1 MQSRIKETLILAV
14 AVIFSGILAYNGF
27 CRMINKDRSVTV
39 RGLAEREVP
48 ADKVFWSVSFSELG
62 NEIVPLYHKVRE
74 KDSIIVQFFMER
86 GLPREDITIDAQSI
100 EDAYADRYRYQS
112 KRPEFR
118 YTMTSTITVASS
130 KVELA
135 RTLQMEVAVL
145 AGTEILVNSG
155 FARYEFTGLN
165 DIKPEMIGEATR
177 NARQAAENFAKDSQ
191 SKIGNI
197 REASQGV
204 FSIEDRD
211 DNTPTIKKVRVVT
224 RIDFALD

>member
-1 MQSRIKETLILAV
+1 
-14 AVIFSGILAYNGF
+14 
-27 CRMINKDRSVTV
+27 
-39 RGLAEREVP
+39 
-48 ADKVFWSVSFSELG
+48 
-62 NEIVPLYHKVRE
+62 
-74 KDSIIVQFFMER
+74 MER

-100 EDAYADRYRYQS
+100 EDAYADRYRDQS

-130 KVELA
+130 KVELV
-135 RTLQMEVAVL
+135 RNLQMEVAVL
-145 AGTEILVNSG
+145 AGKEILVNSG